1 MTQVRQEQHREPQ
14 TRQVRRDPRN
24 RPRAEDLPA
33 GSVVAVL
40 LEQHAEIRELFAR
53 TAAARGEA
61 RRRAFDEL
69 RELLAV
75 HEAGEKSVVRP
86 VSERA
91 CDGAADARRQ
101 EEKRVASA
109 LAELARLDV
118 ESGGFAAGLGE
129 LERAVAE
136 HTDAEES
143 RELPFVLAAVAREK
157 QVELGARLLEV
168 QRRSALSPD
177 AGRAASGTPRR

>member
-1 MTQVRQEQHREPQ
+1 MTQVRQECQEPQ
-14 TRQVRRDPRN
+14 SRQN
-24 RPRAEDLPA
+24 RLRAADLPA

-40 LEQHAEIRELFAR
+40 LDQHAKIRELFAR

-75 HEAGEKSVVRP
+75 HEAGEKSIVRP

-91 CDGAADARRQ
+91 LGGVADARRQ

-118 ESGGFAAGLGE
+118 DCGEFAAGLGE
-129 LERAVAE
+129 LEREVAE
-136 HTDAEES
+136 HADAEES
-143 RELPFVLAAVAREK
+143 EEFPFILAAVAREK
-157 QVELGARLLEV
+157 QVAMGSRLLDV
-168 QRRSALSPD
+168 QRASPVSPG
-177 AGRAASGTPRR
+177 AGRAANGTPPR